1 MEKNLLPHTA
11 LLAGLVLAALLLM
24 HFLPHL
30 EVGGRQLRHVDLL
43 ADVRPLPP
51 VQADTLPAVLPSP
64 KPAFSDT
71 CPPGMTCIEDY
82 GDSTGRGMEAFY
94 RALDEASSRPV
105 RIAWLGDSFVE
116 GDILTA
122 DLRALLQ
129 ERYGGCGVGY
139 VDITSPITYFRR
151 TVHHSFGGWESHAWT
166 DSTGFDRSCQGL
178 SGRYFLPKSGAY
190 VELRGRSDYVP
201 RLDTCRRVGILFAN
215 GSPLQLSVCLN
226 GGKVLKRDFEPSDR
240 LQLAMVEGHLGRVRW
255 TVSHTGAASIFYGL
269 FMEGNQGIVLDNLSL
284 RGSSGLSVRTIPEA
298 TLHAFG
304 EVRPYDLIVL
314 QYGLNVA
321 TDYGRDYSRYAEGMS
336 MAISRLKAAFPKASI
351 LLIGVGDRDHRDAEG
366 RVRTMPGIRHLVAW
380 QQRLAADNGIA
391 FWNLFEAMG
400 GEGSMARLAEENPP
414 MANRDY
420 AHINFLGGKHLAD
433 LLYEALSHGKE
444 QSDKRRA
451 YELE

>member
-1 MEKNLLPHTA
+1 MVKNELPHTA

-24 HFLPHL
+24 HFLPRL
-30 EVGGRQLRHVDLL
+30 EVGGRLLRRVDLL

-51 VQADTLPAVLPSP
+51 VQADTLPAVLSPP
-64 KPAFSDT
+64 KPIFVDT

-82 GDSTGRGMEAFY
+82 GDSTGRGMENFY
-94 RALDEASSRPV
+94 
-105 RIAWLGDSFVE
+105 
-116 GDILTA
+116 
-122 DLRALLQ
+122 Q
-129 ERYGGCGVGY
+129 RYGGCGVGY

-151 TVHHSFGGWESHAWT
+151 TVYHAFGGWESHAWT
-166 DSTGFDRSCQGL
+166 DSIGFDRSRQGL
-178 SGRYFLPKSGAY
+178 SGRYFEPLPGAY
-190 VELRGRSDYVP
+190 VELRGRSDYAP
-201 RLDTCRRVGILFAN
+201 RLDTCRRAGILFAN
-215 GSPLQLSVCLN
+215 GSPLHLAVRLN
-226 GGKVLKRDFEPSDR
+226 GEKTLKRAFAPSDR
-240 LQLAMVEGHLGRVRW
+240 LQMAMVEGRLGRVRW
-255 TVSHTGAASIFYGL
+255 MVERADKATVFYGL
-269 FMEGNQGIVLDNLSL
+269 FMDDVRGIALDNLSL
-284 RGSSGLSVRTIPEA
+284 RGSSGLSIRTISEE

-336 MAISRLKAAFPKASI
+336 TAISRLKAAFPKASL
-351 LLIGVGDRDHRDAEG
+351 LLIGVGDRDHRDEEG
-366 RVRTMPGIRHLVAW
+366 RVRTMPGIKHLVAW

>member
-139 VDITSPITYFRR
+139 LAMHIERVVETETGRKQALELAEKVSSLNLELVVSSPLLRAWKTADIIAARNNLFLQTMAVLPLYITS
-151 TVHHSFGGWESHAWT
+151 
-166 DSTGFDRSCQGL
+166 
-178 SGRYFLPKSGAY
+178 
-190 VELRGRSDYVP
+190 
-201 RLDTCRRVGILFAN
+201 
-215 GSPLQLSVCLN
+215 
-226 GGKVLKRDFEPSDR
+226 
-240 LQLAMVEGHLGRVRW
+240 
-255 TVSHTGAASIFYGL
+255 
-269 FMEGNQGIVLDNLSL
+269 
-284 RGSSGLSVRTIPEA
+284 
-298 TLHAFG
+298 
-304 EVRPYDLIVL
+304 
-314 QYGLNVA
+314 
-321 TDYGRDYSRYAEGMS
+321 
-336 MAISRLKAAFPKASI
+336 
-351 LLIGVGDRDHRDAEG
+351 
-366 RVRTMPGIRHLVAW
+366 
-380 QQRLAADNGIA
+380 
-391 FWNLFEAMG
+391 
-400 GEGSMARLAEENPP
+400 
-414 MANRDY
+414 
-420 AHINFLGGKHLAD
+420 
-433 LLYEALSHGKE
+433 
-444 QSDKRRA
+444 
-451 YELE
+451 